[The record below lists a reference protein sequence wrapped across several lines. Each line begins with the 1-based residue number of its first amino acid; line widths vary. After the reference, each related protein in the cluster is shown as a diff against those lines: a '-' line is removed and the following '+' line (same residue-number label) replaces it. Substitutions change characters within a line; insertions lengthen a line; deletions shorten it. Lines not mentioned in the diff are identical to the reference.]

1 MTMTF
6 RHNHIG
12 VKIRRRRGMRRLL
25 LSVGADGSVTLSA
38 PHRTPLQHIERFLG
52 QQARWLEH
60 TFEKL
65 GLTPHGLEA
74 RRAEARARYLAHR
87 EAARALVSARTAF
100 FNAHY
105 RVRVTGISVRDQ
117 SSRWGSAS
125 VAGRLSFNYRLA
137 LIDPALADYVVVHE
151 LCHLREMNH
160 GERFWRL
167 VAETVPDYRAKR
179 RALRRLSPHMV

>member
-1 MTMTF
+1 MTF
-6 RHNHIG
+6 QHNDIG
-12 VKIRRRRGMRRLL
+12 VKLRRRRGMRRLL

-38 PHRTPLQHIERFLG
+38 PHRTPLWYIEQFLAR
-52 QQARWLEH
+52 QASWLER
-60 TFEKL
+60 TFGRL

-74 RRAEARARYLAHR
+74 RRAEARTRYLAHR
-87 EAARALVSARTAF
+87 EAARALVTARTAF

-125 VAGRLSFNYRLA
+125 QTGRLSFNYRLA
-137 LIDPALADYVVVHE
+137 LLPPALADYVVVHE
-151 LCHLREMNH
+151 LCHLIEMNH

-167 VAETVPDYRAKR
+167 VAETLPDYRARR
-179 RALRRLSPHMV
+179 RALRRLRPGMV